1 MSYDDYKRKVI
12 AAQEQ
17 WNKDRD
23 WIYNTE
29 HQGNYG
35 TEFSGDVQPPHITT
49 PDSYDHMDL
58 TAMQQSVSAMKPQ
71 LVNEA
76 VTAWANI
83 GMTLMGTFAQFQQQ
97 FARTINGD
105 NGHSGWR
112 GAAATAAVDAVNNY
126 TGKSKHLSSA
136 ATLISLKLSEMKTG
150 LEETQSLM
158 PGAGAPSPSGKALP
172 TSGVMKVNDHDQQ
185 EATQEARR
193 ILATVYGRVAGQTD
207 TGVPF
212 LPTAPQIVSGPAP
225 SGPMGPV
232 GPSGPSPAPV
242 QPGPAAS
249 GPGTG
254 GTAPGTGPGPDQ
266 GITGPQPGTDGS
278 ASGPTNP
285 SNPADANQPATTTAG
300 YTAPT
305 SPLSTSG
312 TPGAQSVSD
321 IAPGLGGNTPGP
333 GGNMSGL
340 GGSAMGAGGV
350 PNPSAVPLGN
360 DNMRFAVGGT
370 TPPDIGGSA
379 AAGGGPG
386 RSLPG
391 TPGAAQATAA
401 SAARTAAPRAGSQG
415 MAGVNPGQAK
425 GKGEGREK
433 SGVPEYLVTKE
444 HGEELTGIDDLPKHV
459 PPVIGGDYDAPEY

>member
-35 TEFSGDVQPPHITT
+35 TEFSGDIQPPHITA

-58 TAMQQSVSAMKPQ
+58 AAMQQSVTAMKPQ

-83 GMTLMGTFAQFQQQ
+83 GMTLMGTFSQFQQQ

-112 GAAATAAVDAVNNY
+112 GAAATAAVNAVNNY
-126 TGKSKHLSSA
+126 TDKSTHLSSA

-158 PGAGAPSPSGKALP
+158 PGAGAPTPSGKTLP
-172 TSGVMKVNDHDQQ
+172 TSGVMKVNDHDHQ

-193 ILATVYGRVAGQTD
+193 ILTTVYGRVAGQTD

-212 LPTAPQIVSGPAP
+212 LPTAPQIVSGPAGPGP
-225 SGPMGPV
+225 SGPLGPV
-232 GPSGPSPAPV
+232 GPSGPGPTPIP
-242 QPGPAAS
+242 PGPAAS
-249 GPGTG
+249 GPDTG
-254 GTAPGTGPGPDQ
+254 GTGPGPDQ
-266 GITGPQPGTDGS
+266 GGANGPQPSTGGS

-285 SNPADANQPATTTAG
+285 GTPTDANQPATTTAG
-300 YTAPT
+300 YAA
-305 SPLSTSG
+305 PLSTSG
-312 TPGAQSVSD
+312 TPGAQSISD
-321 IAPGLGGNTPGP
+321 ASPGLGGNTPGSVDNTFGP
-333 GGNMSGL
+333 GGNTAGL
-340 GGSAMGAGGV
+340 GGLTAPGAGT
-350 PNPSAVPLGN
+350 LGN
-360 DNMRFAVGGT
+360 DSMRFTGGGT
-370 TPPDIGGSA
+370 PSPGSGST
-379 AAGGGPG
+379 AGGGPG
-386 RSLPG
+386 RSVPG
-391 TPGAAQATAA
+391 TPGAAQTTAA
-401 SAARTAAPRAGSQG
+401 SAARTPATRAGGQG
-415 MAGVNPGQAK
+415 MAGVNPGPGK
-425 GKGEGREK
+425 GKDEDREK

-444 HGEELTGIDDLPKHV
+444 HGAELTGIEDLPKHV
-459 PPVIGGDYDAPEY
+459 PPVIGGDYDATEY